1 MKQNKPGIIFL
12 SLVIVSLMCLCLC
25 IFTGCSS
32 TPAVPRAIKNIE
44 VFAKLYGYVKYFH
57 PADEADK
64 IDWERF
70 AIYGVKRVE
79 PAKNSTELKKILE
92 ELFLPIAPAIVIY
105 HSKENVPFSVSR
117 ITPADTTGMKLITWQ
132 HYGVRLNRTGRTYE
146 SIRLHRKVKY
156 AGDYGYL
163 IQEMDAAPLR
173 GKEFIFKAA
182 VKAERCN
189 GHLWFRVYRSNQ
201 ETAFFDYMGD
211 RPIQAHTWKTYEIK
225 GTIADDAARITF
237 GSYLPGIG
245 KILVDDFQFVVKEGD
260 QWKPVEIKN
269 AGFEENTEGEKPQG
283 WTTRGAGYAIE
294 VTAQTPVKGNK
305 CLMME
310 PLLADGPGRLY
321 RKNPGFGEYID
332 KTLGMGLSCIVPLAL
347 YGTNDRTYPPAAEQ
361 TVKNLVNALK
371 TEVPQEYTAN
381 NGYIRWA
388 NVVITWNVI
397 QHFYPYFD
405 MINVDWKSQL
415 TRALQK
421 AQQDKNE
428 TDFLWTLREMTA
440 ALQDGQCRVSHP
452 LEKDYAGF
460 PFQVEWIENHVVI
473 TAAKN
478 KQFQKGDIIVS
489 LDGVAARQ
497 VLKNAET
504 FISGSPQWKRT
515 QALERFG
522 YGPANTTA
530 QLKIQRDDKTMDVTV
545 TRNFQGKLEEFK
557 RKPFSELKDNIFYV
571 NLIKLSY
578 QEALKAI
585 EKLAGAKGVILD
597 IRGNGAI
604 ALREVFL
611 HLVDTEMKSFILS
624 VPEVIYPDRENVEYT
639 GHDYTYPSRSPL
651 IKGKKVFITDSR
663 AIQTSETFIGI
674 AKHRK
679 LGEIVG
685 HPTAAVYGRL
695 NSFILP
701 GRYRVYWTGLRVV
714 KQDRSQFF
722 LTGIEP
728 TVPVQRTIN
737 GVKQGKDELLE
748 EAIRIM
754 NSE

>member
-1 MKQNKPGIIFL
+1 MFL
-12 SLVIVSLMCLCLC
+12 YLC
-25 IFTGCSS
+25 ILTGCGS

-44 VFAKLYGYVKYFH
+44 VFARLYGYVKYFH
-57 PADEADK
+57 PADEAGE

-79 PAKNSTELKKILE
+79 PAKNSTQLKKILE
-92 ELFLPIAPAIVIY
+92 ELFLPIAPAVVIY
-105 HSKENVPFSVSR
+105 RSHENVPFSVSR
-117 ITPADTTGMKLITWQ
+117 ITPADTAGMKLITWQ

-163 IQEMDAAPLR
+163 VREMDAAPLR
-173 GKEFIFKAA
+173 GKDFIFKAA
-182 VKAERCN
+182 VKVERGN

-237 GSYLPGIG
+237 GCYLPGTG
-245 KILVDDFQFVVKEGD
+245 KILVDDFQLLVKGGD

-269 AGFEENTEGEKPQG
+269 AGFEENTEGEKPRG
-283 WTTRGAGYAIE
+283 WETRGEEYAFAVI
-294 VTAQTPVKGNK
+294 AQAPGKGSK
-305 CLMME
+305 CLIME

-321 RKNPGFGEYID
+321 GKNPGFGEYID
-332 KTLGMGLSCIVPLAL
+332 KELGMGLSCIVPLAL
-347 YGTNDRTYPPAAEQ
+347 YGTDDRTHPPAAQ
-361 TVKNLVNALK
+361 HTFKNLVNALK
-371 TEVPQEYTAN
+371 SEVPREYTADN
-381 NGYIRWA
+381 AYIRWA
-388 NVVITWNVI
+388 DVVITWNVI

-428 TDFLWTLREMTA
+428 TDFLCTLREMIA
-440 ALQDGQCRVSHP
+440 ALQDGHGRVSHP

-460 PFQVEWIENHVVI
+460 PFKVEWIENHVVI
-473 TAAKN
+473 TAVKDN
-478 KQFQKGDIIVS
+478 RFQEGDIIVS
-489 LDGVAARQ
+489 LDGVAAGQ

-504 FISGSPQWKRT
+504 FLSGSPQWKRT
-515 QALERFG
+515 RALERFG
-522 YGPANTTA
+522 YGPPDTAA
-530 QLKIQRDDKTMDVTV
+530 QLKIQRDGKTMELTV
-545 TRNFQGKLEEFK
+545 TRNFRGKLEEFD
-557 RKPFSELKDNIFYV
+557 RKPFSELKNNVYYLDLVKI
-571 NLIKLSY
+571 SY
-578 QEALKAI
+578 KEALTALD
-585 EKLAGAKGVILD
+585 KLAGARGVILD
-597 IRGNGAI
+597 IRGMGTYT
-604 ALREVFL
+604 LREVFY
-611 HLVDTEMKSFILS
+611 HLVDTDMHGFILS

-639 GHDYTYPSRSPL
+639 GHDYTYPGRPPL
-651 IKGKKVFITDSR
+651 VKGKKVFITDTR
-663 AIQTSETFIGI
+663 ATQLSETFLGI
-674 AKHRK
+674 AKQRK

-685 HPTAAVYGRL
+685 QPTAGIYGQF

-701 GRYRVYWTGLRVV
+701 GRYRVYWAGLRVV
-714 KQDRSQFF
+714 KQDRSPFF
-722 LTGIEP
+722 LKGIEP
-728 TVPVQRTIN
+728 TVPVQRTID

-748 EAIRIM
+748 KAIRIM